1 MRLTNILREIEDEED
16 NIGQNVKIPT
26 NMVLIPINASLQD
39 LEKAL
44 NDDSN
49 YEAYSR
55 NVQNVGSAALQS
67 KIESEQ
73 TKIFGPTGKSI
84 KDRTPPAKVKKAKE
98 LWDAADVEWRKDKA
112 KDIKS
117 RFPEFDITGW
127 EELEFDQLPKE
138 ARKYNVFYPIATKAA
153 LDNLITSLAGKAE
166 ILTWVEEDGL
176 LVFPRKD
183 NKNVP
188 GDETLEKVLRTVMD
202 NAGIEDFIITKK
214 EATDD
219 EESSPEKIEPEKPS
233 IPAYNITSTPDGTTL
248 TVEDAEDLKDDLE
261 SKVSELNPK
270 TSEIKIRV
278 IPSQQNPDNAILKIS
293 GFKSNKERSAIQQKI
308 QNVINR
314 LFESKL
320 KRIFQVRAGIIK

>member
-1 MRLTNILREIEDEED
+1 MKLMDFLFENEEQDQDNSKGLRRVKNIALFTKETPMKQVEAALEDLSNYGQYKSYQQNVDTNIQQEKAKFF
-16 NIGQNVKIPT
+16 GPSGGPNVK
-26 NMVLIPINASLQD
+26 VA
-39 LEKAL
+39 
-44 NDDSN
+44 
-49 YEAYSR
+49 
-55 NVQNVGSAALQS
+55 
-67 KIESEQ
+67 
-73 TKIFGPTGKSI
+73 
-84 KDRTPPAKVKKAKE
+84 KAKKDWNSSDE
-98 LWDAADVEWRKDKA
+98 KWRKTKA
-112 KDIKS
+112 KDIQS
-117 RFPEFDITGW
+117 RTDLDITGW
-127 EELEFDQLPKE
+127 ENLEFDELPKE
-138 ARKYNVFYPIATKAA
+138 ARKYNIFYPIATKAA